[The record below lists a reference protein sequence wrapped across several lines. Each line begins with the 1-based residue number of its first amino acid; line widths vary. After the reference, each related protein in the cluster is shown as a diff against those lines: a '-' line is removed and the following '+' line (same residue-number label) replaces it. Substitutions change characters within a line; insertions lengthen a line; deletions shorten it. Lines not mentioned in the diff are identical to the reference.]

1 MNTQKPTTIQKQ
13 NEWHFVLPDIGMIRR
28 GRSYSVGVCVLETGG
43 GLTAVGEVTSKDAV
57 TGKKPDTM
65 IFSTVSAA
73 VKYLSE
79 LGGVS
84 HGD

>member
-13 NEWHFVLPDIGMIRR
+13 NEWHFVLP
-28 GRSYSVGVCVLETGG
+28 ETDS

-57 TGKKPDTM
+57 TGKDPETT

-79 LGGVS
+79 LGGES